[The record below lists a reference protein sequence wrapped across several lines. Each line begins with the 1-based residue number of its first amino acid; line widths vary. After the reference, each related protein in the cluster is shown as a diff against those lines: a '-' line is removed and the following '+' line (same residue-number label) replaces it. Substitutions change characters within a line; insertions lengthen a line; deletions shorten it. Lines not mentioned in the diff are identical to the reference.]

1 MALNTA
7 FSVQKRAYG
16 QAAHVFDALRDEIIA
31 LTIAP
36 GTVLS
41 RTEIQARFGVSST
54 PVRDALLRLEEEGL
68 VEIYPQHATKV
79 SLIDTARAREGQF
92 LRRAVETEVVRSLAG
107 AANPAGAEALRV
119 LLRRQS
125 ALAAIADH
133 EAFMQADRDFHRA
146 MYEQAGA
153 ASLWPLVRRQ
163 GGHIDRLRRLNLPSP
178 GKMSEILRDHE
189 RIVAAIE
196 RGVVDEAA
204 SVLRDHLSRSL
215 GFIETLRRRHPDY
228 FRA

>member
-1 MALNTA
+1 MSTA
-7 FSVQKRAYG
+7 FADQKRSYG
-16 QAAHVFDALRDEIIA
+16 HVAHVFDSLREEIIA

-54 PVRDALLRLEEEGL
+54 PVRDALLRLEDEGL

-92 LRRAVETEVVRSLAG
+92 LRRAVETEVVRCLAG
-107 AANPAGAEALRV
+107 TANPASAGALRV

-125 ALAAIADH
+125 ALASVADH
-133 EAFMQADRDFHRA
+133 EAFMQADRDFHRT

-153 ASLWPLVRRQ
+153 ANLWPLVCRQ

-178 GKMSEILRDHE
+178 GKMAEILRDHE
-189 RIVAAIE
+189 RLVSAIE
-196 RGVVDEAA
+196 QGAVDEAT
-204 SVLRDHLSRSL
+204 SILRDHLSRSL
-215 GFIETLRRRHPDY
+215 GYIETLRQRHPDY
-228 FRA
+228 FRI